1 MAERGAPNALF
12 DFSGQ
17 VALVTG
23 ASRGIG
29 QGIAQRFAGAGAAVA
44 VGYRSQEAGAQRT
57 VASIEA
63 HGGRAVAIQADVAT
77 RAGAEALVQGTISAF
92 GRLDVL
98 VNNAGIY
105 PLHGLLDMSDEDWR
119 AVVDANL
126 TSVFVMTQVAAK
138 AMIAAQTRGAV
149 VNISSIEGAAPAPAH
164 SHYVA
169 AKGGVNMHTQA
180 AALELGPQGIR
191 VNAVAPG
198 LTFYPEL
205 PGLWPEGV
213 ERFEKAAPLG
223 RLVGKTEVADACLF
237 LSSAAASAITG
248 TCLTVDAGVSATPRF

>member
-1 MAERGAPNALF
+1 MAERGAPETLF

-17 VALVTG
+17 SVLVTG
-23 ASRGIG
+23 AGRGIG
-29 QGIAQRFAGAGAAVA
+29 QGIALRFAGAGADVVVGYRGSEDGAKETVAQIEAMGRRAVA
-44 VGYRSQEAGAQRT
+44 VS
-57 VASIEA
+57 
-63 HGGRAVAIQADVAT
+63 ADVTT
-77 RAGAEALVQGTISAF
+77 RAGAEALVKAATDAY

-105 PLHGLLDMSDEDWR
+105 PLHGLLEMTDEDWR

-138 AMIAAQTRGAV
+138 AMIAGGAKGAI

-180 AALELGPQGIR
+180 AALELGPQGVR

-205 PGLWPEGV
+205 PKLWPEGV
-213 ERFEKAAPLG
+213 ARYEKAAPLG
-223 RLVGKTEVADACLF
+223 RLVGRTEVADAVLF